1 MQINRT
7 DINTFGAK
15 LIGRNISNN
24 RMSSNYTWEYSFDRP
39 TFYGSSL
46 DFKDVQLTML
56 FQANNEETFLK
67 NYGKI
72 SEMFRKGADVKFK
85 DISYTYKMY
94 LKQKAE
100 YEKLNTKWY
109 KVEFTLDGDFGLS
122 SLKEFEVTENTQLVV
137 KNNGTY
143 ATPARIEITFTG
155 THNNFTI
162 TGFEHSIKLKD
173 VASGKVFAIDGATGD
188 IEYDGRN
195 GIDKFVGWYLPKL
208 PVGTTTIVSSEPCT
222 MRVTFQERY

>member
-1 MQINRT
+1 MQINKI
-7 DINTFGAK
+7 DISTFNAK

-24 RMSSNYTWEYSFDRP
+24 RMSSSYTWEYSFDRP

-56 FQANNEETFLK
+56 FRADNEETFLK

-100 YEKLNTKWY
+100 YEKLNTKYY

-122 SLKEFEVTENTQLVV
+122 SQKEFRVVEGTQLAVT
-137 KNNGTY
+137 NNGTY
-143 ATPARIEITFTG
+143 ATPARVELTFVG
-155 THNNFTI
+155 THLDFTV
-162 TGFEHSIKLKD
+162 TGFEHSIRVKN
-173 VASGKVFAIDGATGD
+173 VGSGKVFVIDGATGD
-188 IEYDGRN
+188 IEYDGTN
-195 GIDKFVGWYLPKL
+195 GIDKFSGWYLPKL
-208 PVGTTTIVSSEPCT
+208 PIGTTTLVCSEPCT